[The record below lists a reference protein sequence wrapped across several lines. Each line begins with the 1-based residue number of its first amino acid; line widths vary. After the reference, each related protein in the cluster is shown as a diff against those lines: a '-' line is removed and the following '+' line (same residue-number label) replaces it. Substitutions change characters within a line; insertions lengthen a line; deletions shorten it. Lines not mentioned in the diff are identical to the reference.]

1 MCLGNFC
8 TKISRLFAG
17 KIIKL
22 TSYHPP
28 LFRQFTEAV
37 LDIYNCQSTSLTN
50 SSFLD
55 NTGSGISNSSF
66 RGNTGAVAFGF
77 NNLPADISLPSVQVQ
92 GCNFTNNSATALFRI
107 RNPSQAVSSQ
117 IFSGRG
123 GALGVFINE
132 SFYNISM
139 VISECRFEHNYART
153 FGGGIY
159 MIFNGLNTQHTI
171 NVDRTHVVANT
182 ARVGGGGVL
191 VSYISSGLRDSPH
204 MGSFTDCVFDGNRGG
219 AGGGI
224 FLLPP
229 LVGKCTG
236 MSTAIDVINAI

>member
-1 MCLGNFC
+1 M
-8 TKISRLFAG
+8 
-17 KIIKL
+17 
-22 TSYHPP
+22 
-28 LFRQFTEAV
+28 
-37 LDIYNCQSTSLTN
+37 DIYNCQSTSLTN

-55 NTGSGISNSSF
+55 NTGSGISNGSF

-77 NNLPADISLPSVQVQ
+77 NTLPAGISFPNVQVR

-139 VISECRFEHNYART
+139 VISECRFERNYART

-159 MIFNGLNTQHTI
+159 MIFNGMNTQHTI
-171 NVDRTHVVANT
+171 SVERTHVVANN

-191 VSYISSGLRDSPH
+191 VSYISSGIRESPH
-204 MGSFTDCVFDGNRGG
+204 MGSFMDCVFDGNRAG

-229 LVGKCTG
+229 LAGKCTG
-236 MSTAIDVINAI
+236 MSTSCHRRHTCNIPVAGVV